1 MAHLAEAR
9 ADRTAVNY
17 DEESSTFGEVSTI
30 LWRERQLLELLVF
43 KLEEE
48 QLMLAAGKTRW
59 LPHSTREVEMVLD
72 QIKRVE
78 LNRAMMVD
86 ALATQ
91 LDLEPGPT
99 LRRLV
104 EATNEPW
111 RGIFEGHRQ
120 AFVSAMEE
128 VRRLAETNKT
138 MLARGHQATRET
150 LAWLAQ
156 QRPEAATYSHAG
168 AATHAK
174 SSAQIFSK
182 AL

>member
-1 MAHLAEAR
+1 
-9 ADRTAVNY
+9 VNY

-43 KLEEE
+43 KLEAE
-48 QLMLAAGKTRW
+48 QLMLAAGRTRW

-72 QIKRVE
+72 QVKRVE

-86 ALATQ
+86 DLAEQ
-91 LDLEPGPT
+91 LEVEAGPT

-104 EATNEPW
+104 EVTAEPW
-111 RGIFEGHRQ
+111 KGIFEGHRQ
-120 AFVSAMEE
+120 GFVSVMDE
-128 VRRLAETNKT
+128 VRRLADTNKT
-138 MLARGHQATRET
+138 MLARGHQATRAT
-150 LAWLAQ
+150 LAWLAD

-168 AATHAK
+168 ATTHAK
-174 SSAQIFSK
+174 SPARIFSK